1 MVNQIFF
8 SIKILFLSRSGF
20 PHKVQHGDY
29 FGGKLIGLCKILIDN
44 HYRVN
49 VYTTHLH
56 ANYHQVIPKDIY
68 LGHRV
73 CQSYEVVQFIE
84 STSGPETTDLT
95 ILLGDLN
102 LKPEDSGFKLIQGIL
117 QLKDSFLDRRDGVK
131 KTK

>member
-1 MVNQIFF
+1 M
-8 SIKILFLSRSGF
+8 
-20 PHKVQHGDY
+20 
-29 FGGKLIGLCKILIDN
+29 
-44 HYRVN
+44 N